1 MMTAWR
7 HSVRRRIA
15 RVLRQIVRMAR
26 VGDRL
31 VTEQIR
37 KLERMSD

>member
-1 MMTAWR
+1 MVTAWR
-7 HSVRRRIA
+7 RSVRRRLA